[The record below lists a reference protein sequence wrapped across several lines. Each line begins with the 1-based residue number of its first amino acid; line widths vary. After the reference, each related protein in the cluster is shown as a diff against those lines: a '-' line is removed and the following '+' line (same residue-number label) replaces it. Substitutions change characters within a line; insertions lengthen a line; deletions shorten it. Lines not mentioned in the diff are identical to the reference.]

1 MKQTIKDGIDTANR
15 IYSSSLI
22 WWQLPAQLMLIHGW
36 AVWTQTFLL
45 PVVQPQVQLFHH
57 CRRLR
62 TAHPCPPSQHL
73 HLDHQ
78 KMHSHRHGL
87 SDLAR
92 ELYLLSWRQMFQT
105 PLPFPCHPRTANC
118 PHLLEKCLHRK
129 VWDFLETWSVERN
142 QGQEARIQSNYIT
155 HLAAERVTEDEC
167 LSQLTKEEFGNDF
180 LITFSYIKGGK
191 RVVKVKSSDIAKQY
205 RAIKG
210 MKMDD
215 KEMWEA
221 ESIHI

>member
-1 MKQTIKDGIDTANR
+1 
-15 IYSSSLI
+15 
-22 WWQLPAQLMLIHGW
+22 
-36 AVWTQTFLL
+36 
-45 PVVQPQVQLFHH
+45 
-57 CRRLR
+57 
-62 TAHPCPPSQHL
+62 
-73 HLDHQ
+73 
-78 KMHSHRHGL
+78 
-87 SDLAR
+87 
-92 ELYLLSWRQMFQT
+92 MFQT

-215 KEMWEA
+215 KEM
-221 ESIHI
+221 